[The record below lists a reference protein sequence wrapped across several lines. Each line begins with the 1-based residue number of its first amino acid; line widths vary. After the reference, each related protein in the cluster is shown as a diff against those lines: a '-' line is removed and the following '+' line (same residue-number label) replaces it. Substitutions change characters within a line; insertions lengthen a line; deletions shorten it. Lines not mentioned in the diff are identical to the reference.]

1 MDKEFVDKEFVAQSR
16 STHASYLHIIVHVW
30 CIILLPYVCMCP
42 HVCMCV
48 CGFHMCVCV
57 YVYAYFPLHMC
68 TCTLRTNHYV
78 PYVPIITYLTY
89 QSLRTLR
96 TNHYVWT
103 GSLCR
108 SGPAGARLH
117 RLQQSPCRS
126 RYDYT
131 NYHTHYAYM
140 LLCLLYY
147 TYYASCAY

>member
-1 MDKEFVDKEFVAQSR
+1 MDKEFVAQSR

-89 QSLRTLR
+89 QSLRMDRFPLPFGSSRAKATQASAIALPQQVRLHKLPHTLR
-96 TNHYVWT
+96 
-103 GSLCR
+103 
-108 SGPAGARLH
+108 LH
-117 RLQQSPCRS
+117 ATMPTLLYILR
-126 RYDYT
+126 
-131 NYHTHYAYM
+131 
-140 LLCLLYY
+140 LLCLLG
-147 TYYASCAY
+147 TRLHRV